1 MVRDSL
7 KALFTSALADAQA
20 AGALPQLPAPAFELL
35 RPKQAEHGDYSCNI
49 AMVVA
54 AAARKAGAT
63 VNPRQVAQAVVDHLP
78 GPAQGQP
85 AMLSGVEIAGPG
97 FINLRLADGW
107 LQQQVAAI
115 VAAGPAFG
123 NNTRGAGQ
131 HWQVEFVSANPTGPI
146 HYGGARNACLGDAV
160 ANVLQA
166 SGYTV
171 QREFYVNDGGTQ
183 FHAFI
188 ETLYARIMQALG
200 HEAALPDKPYLGE
213 YMHDYARALL
223 QAHGD
228 QWSALPRAEA
238 IVALRPI
245 GREFVVNQLKRE
257 LGRINVSFDNWF
269 SEQSL
274 YDDGLV
280 EQALADMDAR
290 GELERRDG
298 AIWFKA
304 SAYPGIEKD
313 EVVVRSNGA
322 PTYLAADIAYHYD
335 KLVRRNFDQVV
346 NVWSVDHQ
354 GHVARMHA
362 VVQSFGVDPKRL
374 TILIYDLVK
383 LVRGGEDVKLSK
395 RAGNLI
401 SIDDVVEEVGSDAL
415 HFHLLSR
422 APESVIEF
430 DLDLAIA
437 QNNDNPV
444 YYVQYS
450 HARICSILAKARGEG
465 FAVDAPAEDPAAT
478 PAAELGL
485 LVHPSELALVRK
497 LLELEE
503 QIDFAAERL
512 TPHVLVH
519 YSVELARSF
528 NAFYRD
534 CYVVDADNRPLSQ
547 ARLLL
552 CQAAATG
559 LRKVL
564 HLLGVSAPE
573 SM

>member
-7 KALFTSALADAQA
+7 KALITAALASAQA
-20 AGALPQLPAPAFELL
+20 AGALPALPAPAFDLL
-35 RPKQAEHGDYSCNI
+35 RPKQADHGDYSCNI

-54 AAARKAGAT
+54 AAARKAGGNL
-63 VNPRQVAQAVVDHLP
+63 NPRQVAQAVVDHLP
-78 GPAQGQP
+78 AAAQGQP
-85 AMLSGVEIAGPG
+85 AMLSGVEVAGPG

-107 LQQQVAAI
+107 LQQQVATIA
-115 VAAGPAFG
+115 AAGASFG
-123 NNTRGAGQ
+123 NNERGKGKR
-131 HWQVEFVSANPTGPI
+131 WQVEYVSANPTGPI

-160 ANVLQA
+160 ANVLEA
-166 SGYTV
+166 SGYAV
-171 QREFYVNDGGTQ
+171 QREFYVNDGGSQ
-183 FHAFI
+183 FQAFI
-188 ETLYARIMQALG
+188 ETLYARMLQALG
-200 HEAALPDKPYLGE
+200 HDAPLPEKAYLGE
-213 YMHDYARALL
+213 YMHDYARTVLNE
-223 QAHGD
+223 QGD
-228 QWSALPRAEA
+228 RFSALPRGEA
-238 IVALRPI
+238 LAWLRPI
-245 GREFVVNQLKRE
+245 GRALVVEQLKQE
-257 LGRINVSFDNWF
+257 LGRINVTFDNWF

-280 EQALADMDAR
+280 EQALAEMDAR

-298 AIWFKA
+298 AVWFKA

-322 PTYLAADIAYHYD
+322 PTYLAGDVAYHYD
-335 KLVRRNFDQVV
+335 KFIRRGFDQVV

-354 GHVARMHA
+354 GHIARMHA
-362 VVQSFGVDPKRL
+362 VVQSLGIDPQRL
-374 TILIYDLVK
+374 TILVYDLVK
-383 LVRGGEDVKLSK
+383 LIRGGEEAKLSK
-395 RAGNLI
+395 RAGKLVTIN
-401 SIDDVVEEVGSDAL
+401 DVVDEVGSDAL
-415 HFHLLSR
+415 HFNLLSR

-450 HARICSILAKARGEG
+450 HARICSILGKARAEG
-465 FAVDAPAEDPAAT
+465 FEVDAPAAVQVQAAD
-478 PAAELGL
+478 LGL
-485 LVHPSELALVRK
+485 LAHPSELALIRK

-503 QIDFAAERL
+503 QVDFAAERL

-519 YSVELARSF
+519 YAVELARSF

-534 CYVVDADNRPLSQ
+534 CYVVDTANRPLSQ

-552 CQAAATG
+552 CQAAGTG

-564 HLLGVSAPE
+564 GLLGVSAPE